1 MYMLR
6 AISVY
11 LGYILSILVMC
22 ASQLQDKLNRPQ
34 NQLSQAIGV
43 AWFRNYT
50 ITVVMSVPISATAL
64 VVFDIAVYKIATCQ
78 QST

>member
-50 ITVVMSVPISATAL
+50 ITVVMSVPISATAP

>member
-22 ASQLQDKLNRPQ
+22 ASQPQDKLNRPQ

>member
-22 ASQLQDKLNRPQ
+22 ASQPQDKLNRPQ

-78 QST
+78 QSP

>member
-22 ASQLQDKLNRPQ
+22 ASQPQDKLNRPQ

-78 QST
+78 QNT

>member
-22 ASQLQDKLNRPQ
+22 ASQPQDKLNRPQ

-50 ITVVMSVPISATAL
+50 ITVVMSVPISATAP

>member
-22 ASQLQDKLNRPQ
+22 ASQPQDKLNRPQ
-34 NQLSQAIGV
+34 NQLSQDVAIS
-43 AWFRNYT
+43 YT
-50 ITVVMSVPISATAL
+50 VMSKTTSAVAL
-64 VVFDIAVYKIATCQ
+64 IGTDITTVIV
-78 QST
+78 